1 MNVTKFALEKS
12 TVTAVFCVML
22 LVYGLISFLDLPRA
36 KDPGFII
43 RTATVVTY
51 FPGASAK
58 RVEQL
63 VTDKLEKTIQEMPE
77 IDNIKSTSKNGVSI
91 IFVNILEKHKK
102 MRPIWDSLRRKVEK
116 GARDL
121 PNGTSKPMV
130 NDEFGDVYGT
140 MISVT
145 SDGLSHKELE
155 DIANDAKDIFLR
167 ISNVAKI
174 EILGVQPQR
183 VHVEFDNAKLAKLNI
198 SASYLKNILE
208 QKNIVLSGGSIKVD
222 TSRLAIE
229 PTGNYENIKQIENTI
244 IPLNTGEHIY
254 LKDIAN
260 IKYEYKDPSSF
271 IVHKDAQESLL
282 LAISMK
288 KDGDIIKLGE
298 EINTITEKIQK
309 KLPLGVKLDRLFNEP
324 KIVGKI
330 IDNFVVNLLQ
340 AIGLVI
346 VVMLFTLGLRTGL
359 IVAVLIPMSILTA
372 FIIMSIFDIWLD
384 QVSLASL
391 IISLGLLVDSAIVM
405 SESIM
410 VLMQRGKNVVEAALQ
425 SANELKIPLLTSAL
439 TTAAAFLPIF
449 LAQSSVGEY
458 TNSIFKVVT
467 ITLLSSWVLSL
478 TLTPVLSKY
487 FMKKDMTKDKH
498 EGFIYTGY
506 RKFLNLILSYRWV
519 SVVFILVLFVSS
531 LKLLGLVPKKFF
543 PPSDEPSFTVEMRL
557 PIGTAIETTES
568 NVLKIEKYI
577 KSKYMKAENKEQNKV
592 INFVSFIGQSAPRFW
607 LSYDQ
612 ELASAEYSTILVNLK
627 YFDDVENIKKDVEF
641 FVKSNF
647 PDMQVT
653 VKSLGNGPPVK
664 KPIEIRISGKNIDK
678 LFALASTV
686 KQELGKI
693 DGVKGIA
700 DDWGIR
706 NKKLVVD
713 IDESKA
719 LKEGITNL
727 DIALSLQSALSGFEV
742 TTFRKG
748 DKLIPIVLRS
758 NENTKDDLDRLSS
771 INVYAQAS
779 GKNIPLSQVAKI
791 KLVFEESK
799 IVRRDRQK
807 TVTVGAYIKE
817 GANALAVFEE
827 IRPFMDQFQSSFPLG
842 YYYEFGGEFEASGKA
857 NSSIAVNLPIAFMVI
872 LLLMVAQFNSLKK
885 PIIILATI
893 PLGVIGVSIGLYTT
907 GSYFGFMTL
916 LGIISLSGIVINN
929 AIVLLERIKIEEE
942 ENGFSKYDSI
952 IEASISRFR
961 PILLTTVTTMF
972 GLVPLWLSGGVMWE
986 PMAISIIF
994 GLMFSTILTLGFVPV
1009 LYSLFFRIKKLS

>member
-1 MNVTKFALEKS
+1 MNITKFALEKS

-22 LVYGLISFLDLPRA
+22 LIYGFISFVDLPRA

-63 VTDKLEKTIQEMPE
+63 VTDKLEKSIQEMPE
-77 IDNIKSTSKNGVSI
+77 IDNIKSISKNGVSI
-91 IFVNILEKHKK
+91 IFVNILEKHKN
-102 MRPIWDSLRRKVEK
+102 MRPIWDSLRRKVEQ

-121 PNGTSKPMV
+121 PYGTSKPIV

-140 MISVT
+140 MISIS
-145 SDGLSHKELE
+145 SDGLSPKELE
-155 DIANDAKDIFLR
+155 NIANDTKDIFLR
-167 ISNVAKI
+167 IQSVAKVD
-174 EILGVQPQR
+174 ILGIQPQQ
-183 VHVEFDNAKLAKLNI
+183 VYIEFDNSKLAKLSI

-254 LKDIAN
+254 LKDLAN
-260 IKYEYKDPSSF
+260 IKYAYKDPSSF
-271 IVHKDAQESLL
+271 IVYKDAQKSIL
-282 LAISMK
+282 LAISMT

-298 EINTITEKIQK
+298 DVDTISAKIQD
-309 KLPLGVKLDRLFNEP
+309 KLPLGVKIDKLFNEP
-324 KIVGKI
+324 KIVSDI
-330 IDNFVVNLLQ
+330 IDNFVANLIQ

-346 VVMLFTLGLRTGL
+346 IVMLFTLGLRTGL
-359 IVAVLIPMSILTA
+359 IVAVLIPMSILTS
-372 FIIMSIFDIWLD
+372 FIIMSFFDIWLD

-410 VLMQRGKNVVEAALQ
+410 VLMKRGKNVVEAALQ

-439 TTAAAFLPIF
+439 TTSAAFLPIF
-449 LAQSSVGEY
+449 LAQSNVGEY

-467 ITLLSSWVLSL
+467 ITLLSSWVLAL
-478 TLTPVLSKY
+478 TLTPVLSKI
-487 FMKKDMTKDKH
+487 FMKKDMKQDKH
-498 EGFIYTGY
+498 EGFIYSIY
-506 RKFLNLILSYRWV
+506 RQFLNLILCYRWI
-519 SVVFILVLFVSS
+519 SVFFIVIVFVAS
-531 LKLLGLVPKKFF
+531 LKLLGVVPKKFF
-543 PPSDEPSFTVEMRL
+543 PPSSEPSFTVEMRL

-568 NVLKIEKYI
+568 NVLEIQKYL
-577 KSKYMKAENKEQNKV
+577 KLKYMQEENPEQNKV
-592 INFVSFIGQSAPRFW
+592 INFVSFIGASAPRFW

-612 ELASAEYSTILVNLK
+612 ELSSAEYSTILVNLK
-627 YFDDVENIKKDVEF
+627 HFDDVEYVKNNLEF
-641 FVKSNF
+641 FIKSHF
-647 PDMQVT
+647 PDMQVSL
-653 VKSLGNGPPVK
+653 KSLGMGPPVK
-664 KPIEIRISGKNIDK
+664 QPIEIRISGKDIDK
-678 LFALASTV
+678 LFSLVSTV

-693 DGVKGIA
+693 DGVIGIT

-706 NKKLVVD
+706 NKKLVID
-713 IDESKA
+713 IDESRA
-719 LKEGITNL
+719 LKEGVTNL

-771 INVYAQAS
+771 ISVYSQSS
-779 GKNIPLSQVAKI
+779 GTNIPLSQVARI
-791 KLVFEESK
+791 KSVFEESK

-807 TVTVGAYIKE
+807 TVTVGAYVKE
-817 GANALAVFEE
+817 GSNALAIFTQ
-827 IRPFMDQFQSSFPLG
+827 IRPFMDNFQEDFPLG

-857 NSSIAVNLPIAFMVI
+857 NDSISVNLPIAFMVI

-885 PIIILATI
+885 PIIILTTI
-893 PLGVIGVSIGLYTT
+893 PLGIIGVSIGLYTT

-929 AIVLLERIKIEEE
+929 AIVLLERIKIEEI

-961 PILLTTVTTMF
+961 PILLTTVTTIF

-1009 LYSLFFRIKKLS
+1009 LYSLFFGIKR